1 MSITLITTAEEIAH
15 PETEATVQA
24 RVDPDLIADPEK
36 NIKTIASIGTIDHA
50 HITKNINPTPEID
63 IIHLIKSITTIDK
76 DPEATLMP
84 NTKTTTEIDPL
95 KKRIQTTKKIKQ
107 PQQHISPKSLCYQYS
122 RIQERN
128 TR

>member
-1 MSITLITTAEEIAH
+1 MSLTSILAIAIAIAEGIAH
-15 PETEATVQA
+15 QEKEVIVPVK
-24 RVDPDLIADPEK
+24 VDPDLIADPEK

-95 KKRIQTTKKIKQ
+95 KEENTNNKKDQTAATTHFTQKLMLSI
-107 PQQHISPKSLCYQYS
+107 
-122 RIQERN
+122 
-128 TR
+128 

>member
-1 MSITLITTAEEIAH
+1 MGLRISLYLTSILAIAITVAGEIAH
-15 PETEATVQA
+15 QEKEVIVPVK
-24 RVDPDLIADPEK
+24 VDPDLIADPEK
-36 NIKTIASIGTIDHA
+36 NIKTIASIGTINHA

-95 KKRIQTTKKIKQ
+95 KEENTNNKKDQTYTLTDI
-107 PQQHISPKSLCYQYS
+107 
-122 RIQERN
+122 N
-128 TR
+128 